1 MKGLHELGQVM
12 KGLEVYGKEKVV
24 GENEVM
30 VNNRNGPS
38 SWTQIIK
45 KMLKARLS
53 KTKVVV
59 HVSKI
64 ANFQLEK

>member
-1 MKGLHELGQVM
+1 M

>member
-45 KMLKARLS
+45 KNLKARLG

>member
-1 MKGLHELGQVM
+1 M

-45 KMLKARLS
+45 KNLKARLG

>member
-1 MKGLHELGQVM
+1 MGQVM
-12 KGLEVYGKEKVV
+12 KGLEVYGKEKTI
-24 GENEVM
+24 GETKVM

-38 SWTQIIK
+38 KWIQIIK
-45 KMLKARLS
+45 KNLKARLS

-64 ANFQLEK
+64 TIFQLEM